1 MQMILDML
9 LFIRA
14 VRTGAWDLH
23 LKVLET
29 FTKYFFAHDKLNYA
43 RIIPLHLAEMESLE
57 TEAPEVLNM
66 FQQGNWVVNKNLK
79 VPFCVIG
86 ADHALEHINRSMKVS
101 GGFVSITLNPTAR
114 TKIFL
119 AAPELSRYIS
129 NQLLNIV
136 NYYNK

>member
-1 MQMILDML
+1 MILDML

-57 TEAPEVLNM
+57 TEAPEVLNE
-66 FQQGNWVVNKNLK
+66 FQQGN
-79 VPFCVIG
+79 
-86 ADHALEHINRSMKVS
+86 
-101 GGFVSITLNPTAR
+101 
-114 TKIFL
+114 
-119 AAPELSRYIS
+119 
-129 NQLLNIV
+129 
-136 NYYNK
+136 

>member
-1 MQMILDML
+1 MQRILDML

-23 LKVLET
+23 LKVLEA

-43 RIIPLHLAEMESLE
+43 RIIPLHVVEMGSLE
-57 TEAPEVLNM
+57 TEAPEVLDE

-79 VPFCVIG
+79 VPFCAIG

-101 GGFVSITLNPTAR
+101 GGLVGITLNPTAR

-119 AAPELSRYIS
+119 TAPELSRYIS

-136 NYYNK
+136 N